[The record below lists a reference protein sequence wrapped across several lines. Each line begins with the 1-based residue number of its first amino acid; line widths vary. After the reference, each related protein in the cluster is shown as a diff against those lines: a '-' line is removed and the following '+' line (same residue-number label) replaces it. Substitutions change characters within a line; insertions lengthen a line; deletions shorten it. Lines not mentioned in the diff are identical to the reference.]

1 MNGHNGK
8 ERKKDMKNT
17 FGNSISLT
25 VFGESH
31 GKAVGAVLDGLPAGL
46 PVEEAVIREALS
58 LRRPFGDISTA
69 RREPDDFEILSG
81 VFGGKT
87 CGTPLCI
94 VIKNED
100 VNSASYEKNA
110 GLARPGHADYTA
122 HIKYG
127 GFEDYRGGG
136 HFSGRVTAGIVA
148 VCAVLRSAL
157 LAKGIRI
164 GSHIAEIAGVSDESF
179 SLSDENALGACLDSL
194 SKAAF
199 PVISEAAGEEM
210 KKRILLAK
218 EEKDS
223 VGGILETCVT
233 GLAAGVGEPFF
244 DSLESELA
252 HAIFSV
258 GGVKGIEFGDGFALA
273 RMRGSEANDAMRY
286 ENGKV
291 SVLSHHAGGIYGGIS
306 AGTPILFRTAIKPTP
321 SIGKKQE
328 TIDFHNTCNA
338 ELENTGRH
346 DPCIVHRTRAVVEAL
361 TAFVLF
367 DALAESFGSGFFRA
381 EK

>member
-1 MNGHNGK
+1 
-8 ERKKDMKNT
+8 MKNT

-46 PVEEAVIREALS
+46 PAEEADIREALS

-69 RREPDDFEILSG
+69 RREKDDFEILSG
-81 VFGGKT
+81 VFSGTT

-94 VIKNED
+94 MIKNED
-100 VNSASYEKNA
+100 VNSASYEKSA
-110 GLARPGHADYTA
+110 GLARPGHADYTS
-122 HIKYG
+122 HVKYG

-148 VCAVLRSAL
+148 VCAVLRAAL

-164 GSHIAEIAGVSDESF
+164 GSHIAEIAGVCDAAL
-179 SLSDENALGACLDSL
+179 SLSDTEKLGACLENL
-194 SKAAF
+194 SRTPF
-199 PVISEAAGEEM
+199 PVLSEGAGEEM
-210 KKRILLAK
+210 KRQILTAK

-223 VGGILETCVT
+223 VGGILETCIT
-233 GLAAGVGEPFF
+233 GIPAGVGEPFF

-252 HAIFSV
+252 HAVFSV

-286 ENGKV
+286 ENGEV

-306 AGTPILFRTAIKPTP
+306 AGMPILFRTAIKPTP

-328 TIDFHNTCNA
+328 TIDFQNMCNA

-346 DPCIVHRTRAVVEAL
+346 DPCIVHRARAVVEAL
-361 TAFVLF
+361 SAFVLF
-367 DALAESFGSGFFRA
+367 DALCESFGSGFFRT